1 VTIVVNPI
9 PEYDIIHVTVSDC
22 VDIVEIAEMNY
33 AFMSVFDNHM
43 DKTFKVLY
51 DIQNLTEI
59 KANALNITDVS
70 LFVLKNPAYGKA
82 IIYGEGSGYMV
93 KIVLKTLS
101 AFSNVNFWKIFNG
114 EEQAFDYLRSKYP
127 DMPSNLYDLVQD
139 RRCPTYA

>member
-1 VTIVVNPI
+1 MTIVVTPI
-9 PEYDIIHVTVSDC
+9 PEHNIVHVTVSDC
-22 VDIVEIAEMNY
+22 VDVVEIAEMNY
-33 AFMSVFDNHM
+33 ALMSVLNNHG

-51 DIQNLTEI
+51 DIQNLTAI
-59 KANALNITDVS
+59 KANALSITDVS

-101 AFSNVNFWKIFNG
+101 AFSNVNFWKIFNV

-127 DMPSNLYDLVQD
+127 DMPSNIYELVQEKQHLA
-139 RRCPTYA
+139 CA